1 MTKRQFLK
9 RRRADWRRFEQVIAA
24 ANSVKPKRLN
34 GKQVTEF
41 SRLLRVV
48 SHDLAVVRGHGW
60 DLRLESYLNDLASR
74 GYNSFYRAPPG
85 TTNQIVRYFTSRFP
99 RLMRQNFGYVLAG
112 CALFFL
118 PFFLSWGLVVARPE
132 LIHRV
137 VPGEALE
144 QIDQSFGEKSPL
156 GEPESGIGWTP
167 GYAEE
172 RTGMFGF
179 YIAHNIGIAFKTFAL
194 GITFGVGTVV
204 TLLYNGIAIGA
215 IFGYAH
221 SEGYGPRLFSFAV
234 SHGSF
239 ELVAIGISGGA
250 GLILANALVHPGSR
264 TRWESLVVRGLDAV
278 QVAVGAGAMLAVAAL
293 LEAYWSPAPIP
304 AVFKYIVGGMLWLLV
319 FAYIAFAGRGP
330 DAEAVTE
337 IGRTENGGAGELRR
351 WNDDRRIG
359 AT

>member
-1 MTKRQFLK
+1 MLTKREFLK
-9 RRRADWRRFEQVIAA
+9 RRKADWRRFERVIAA
-24 ANSVKPKRLN
+24 ASSVSPKKLS

-48 SHDLAVVRGHGW
+48 SHDLAIVRGHGW
-60 DLRLESYLNDLASR
+60 DLRLETYLNDLASR

-85 TTNQIVRYFTSRFP
+85 TTNQIIRYFTTDFP
-99 RLMRQNFGYVLAG
+99 RLMRRNIGYIVAG
-112 CALFFL
+112 CGLFFL
-118 PFFLSWGLVVARPE
+118 PFFLSWGLVVAQPE
-132 LIHRV
+132 LAHRV
-137 VPGEALE
+137 MPTEALE
-144 QIDQSFGEKSPL
+144 QIDTMYGEDSPL
-156 GEPESGIGWTP
+156 GEAESGVGWMP

-172 RTGMFGF
+172 RTSMFGF
-179 YIAHNIGIAFKTFAL
+179 YIAHNIGIAFRTFAL

-221 SEGYGPRLFSFAV
+221 SAGYGPRLFSFAV

-239 ELVAIGISGGA
+239 ELVAIGVSGGA
-250 GLILANALVHPGSR
+250 GLMLANALLHPGKR

-304 AVFKYIVGGMLWLLV
+304 DVFKYVVGAMLWLLV
-319 FAYIAFAGRGP
+319 FAYIAFAGRGR
-330 DAEAVTE
+330 DAEQPRSAPASE
-337 IGRTENGGAGELRR
+337 R
-351 WNDDRRIG
+351 
-359 AT
+359 

>member
-9 RRRADWRRFEQVIAA
+9 RRKSDWRRFEQIIAA
-24 ANSVKPKRLN
+24 ANSVKLKRLT

-74 GYNSFYRAPPG
+74 GYNSFYRAPSG
-85 TTNQIVRYFTSRFP
+85 TTNQIVRYFTSQFP
-99 RLMRQNFGYVLAG
+99 RLMRQNIGYVIAG

-118 PFFLSWGLVVARPE
+118 PFFLSWGLIVAKPE
-132 LIHRV
+132 LAQRV
-137 VPGEALE
+137 LPVEALE
-144 QIDQSFGEKSPL
+144 QMDQMYGEESTL
-156 GEPESGIGWTP
+156 GETDSGVGWAP
-167 GYAEE
+167 SYAEK

-179 YIAHNIGIAFKTFAL
+179 YIVHNIGIAFRTFVL

-215 IFGYAH
+215 LFGYAH
-221 SEGYGPRLFSFAV
+221 SEGYGSRLFSFAV

-250 GLILANALVHPGSR
+250 GLMLANALLHPGSR
-264 TRWESLVVRGLDAV
+264 TRWESLVVRGLEAV

-319 FAYIAFAGRGP
+319 FAYIALAGH
-330 DAEAVTE
+330 
-337 IGRTENGGAGELRR
+337 GRNEEPVSTANASHQ
-351 WNDDRRIG
+351 
-359 AT
+359 